1 MAMRDA
7 LAADAAVP
15 VWTLPEVR
23 GAPAAFRNVVK
34 AAAQHWFTGSLTF
47 VLPSGKRVHI
57 EGRAP
62 GPDAELQVQDFRFVG
77 RMLAAGDIGLAEGYM
92 AGEWDT
98 PDLTALLK
106 AAALNLERL
115 QMLVRGHPLVAAV
128 HGLQHALNANTRKGA
143 RRNIIAHYDLGNDFY
158 QLWLDPSMTY
168 SSALFERPEKTLT
181 EAQHDKYAALARRM
195 QLEPG
200 QSVLEIGCGWGG
212 FAEFAAKEVGA
223 KVVGL
228 TLSPSQAE
236 FARKRLFEAGLADR
250 AEIRLTDYRDMTGQ
264 FDRIAS
270 IEMFEAV
277 GEVYWPTYFQAVKRL
292 LSPAGKA
299 GLQIITI
306 RDELFARYRKSTD
319 FIKKYVFPGGM
330 LPSMTRLR
338 EEAARAGLGW
348 RGDESFGQD
357 YARTLL
363 LWRERFDA
371 AWPQIAP
378 LGFDERFRR
387 LWRFYLSYCEA
398 GFATGRTDVVQIA
411 LEA

>member
-1 MAMRDA
+1 
-7 LAADAAVP
+7 
-15 VWTLPEVR
+15 LPEVR

-158 QLWLDPSMTY
+158 RQWLDPSMTY
-168 SSALFERPEKTLT
+168 SSALFERPEETLT

-200 QSVLEIGCGWGG
+200 QSVLEIGCGWGTFG
-212 FAEFAAKEVGA
+212 IRMAQTAGVRVTGVTISKEQLAEARQRVEAADEVA
-223 KVVGL
+223 VRAL
-228 TLSPSQAE
+228 TLSTVRSHDVSE
-236 FARKRLFEAGLADR
+236 KKKKRSTEP
-250 AEIRLTDYRDMTGQ
+250 IRLG
-264 FDRIAS
+264 
-270 IEMFEAV
+270 
-277 GEVYWPTYFQAVKRL
+277 
-292 LSPAGKA
+292 
-299 GLQIITI
+299 
-306 RDELFARYRKSTD
+306 
-319 FIKKYVFPGGM
+319 
-330 LPSMTRLR
+330 
-338 EEAARAGLGW
+338 
-348 RGDESFGQD
+348 
-357 YARTLL
+357 
-363 LWRERFDA
+363 
-371 AWPQIAP
+371 
-378 LGFDERFRR
+378 RR
-387 LWRFYLSYCEA
+387 LSALSR
-398 GFATGRTDVVQIA
+398 GLRATSPRRCVSTRM
-411 LEA
+411 